1 MTAKL
6 DALDEILV
14 EWGHWYGDRARPV
27 VDADGYAAPEI
38 GLMPAHPLAR
48 AIEFAPGRKAD
59 RETLARGGRAR
70 RERMAVHAGLRG
82 ALAVAYVDPVPC
94 RETRPDLRTPRYVTA
109 PDPIPRDVKRI
120 EAIVRDLVLSE
131 PEWGYALR
139 ARYCQRGDAAEKS
152 AWLAGMLGKTLTVR
166 AYHALLGQA
175 KLVLLGRMS
184 A

>member
-1 MTAKL
+1 MTKL
-6 DALDEILV
+6 DALDEMLV
-14 EWGHWYGDRARPV
+14 EWGHWYGDRARPA
-27 VDADGYAAPEI
+27 VDADGYAMPESWVAT
-38 GLMPAHPLAR
+38 AHPIAR
-48 AIEFAPGRKAD
+48 AMEYAPGRNAD
-59 RETLARGGRAR
+59 RDTLTRGGWER
-70 RERMAVHAGLRG
+70 RHRMASAAGVVG

-94 RETRPDLRTPRYVTA
+94 HETRPDLRTPRYVSA
-109 PDPIPRDVKRI
+109 PDPVPRDVKRI

-131 PEWGYALR
+131 PAWGYALR

-175 KLVLLGRMS
+175 KLVLLGRLS